1 MPLPNEVTRKRVVM
15 RKRLIT
21 DPFSANGRV
30 TTSWIDLE
38 SVATAEVTSEEAA
51 HGIECALTLAS
62 NDGWRASVPGDQLI
76 RLVFDQPQNINRIHI
91 VFHERRVPRT
101 QEITLR
107 WSPDHGQSFREIV
120 RQQYTF
126 SPAGAT
132 SEVED
137 YVVQLDGVT
146 VLELRIRPDI
156 TGNSAYASLE
166 ALRVA

>member
-1 MPLPNEVTRKRVVM
+1 M
-15 RKRLIT
+15 RKRLIRDT
-21 DPFSANGRV
+21 SAAHGHV
-30 TTSWIDLE
+30 APPWIDLE
-38 SVATAEVTSEEAA
+38 SVASVEVTSEESV
-51 HGIECALTLAS
+51 HGIECALTLTS
-62 NDGWRASVPGDQLI
+62 NDGWRASDPGDQLI
-76 RLVFDQPQNINRIHI
+76 RLVFDEAQSVHRIHV

-107 WSPDHGQSFREIV
+107 WSPDDGRTFREIV

-137 YVVQLDGVT
+137 YVVQLEGVT

-156 TGNSAYASLE
+156 SGRSAYASLE
-166 ALRVA
+166 TLRIA

>member
-1 MPLPNEVTRKRVVM
+1 MRKRYVM
-15 RKRLIT
+15 RKRLIS
-21 DPFSANGRV
+21 DSFSGCGQP

-38 SVATAEVTSEEAA
+38 SVATAEVTSEESA

-62 NDGWRASVPGDQLI
+62 NDGWRASDPGDQLI
-76 RLVFDQPQNINRIHI
+76 RLVFDQPQDISRIHV

-107 WSPDHGQSFREIV
+107 WSPDHGKTFREIV

-137 YVVQLDGVT
+137 YVVQLEAVT
-146 VLELRIRPDI
+146 VLEMRIRPDI
-156 TGNSAYASLE
+156 TGTSAYASLE
-166 ALRVA
+166 SLRIA